1 VSDAVVKRI
10 IRHLERTPD
19 AIAAF
24 IARADVKAL
33 AEKRAITERLIMD
46 LLESDSA

>member
-1 VSDAVVKRI
+1 VSDTVVKRI

-24 IARADVKAL
+24 IAHADVKAL
-33 AEKRAITERLIMD
+33 AEKRAITERLVVE
-46 LLESDSA
+46 LLETDSA